1 MTISSGPLPLLP
13 VWAMGS
19 SVVIGVGQGRGGQ
32 GQAGRD
38 VYLLY
43 ISVFTTVLY
52 YFIGCPDWK
61 VPNETWRSGWIAIPP
76 SPLPLLPEQAVAI
89 RTLDYFQGSFMG
101 IGVNT
106 VLFTFLL

>member
-19 SVVIGVGQGRGGQ
+19 SVVIGVGWGRGGQ
-32 GQAGRD
+32 GQTGRD

-43 ISVFTTVLY
+43 ISVFTTVLC

-61 VPNETWRSGWIAIPP
+61 VPNETWRSRCITIPP
-76 SPLPLLPEQAVAI
+76 LPFSYCQS
-89 RTLDYFQGSFMG
+89 RQ
-101 IGVNT
+101 
-106 VLFTFLL
+106 